1 MGRKPKQARERISLY
16 EFMARFDTEEKAM
29 KHFESYR
36 WPNGE
41 RNCPRCGSVETREA
55 RHKTMPYW
63 CKDCRKYFSV
73 KIETPLEKSNIP
85 YRKWLMAIYLMSTSL
100 KGISSTKLGN
110 DLGIK
115 QSNAWFLAHRIRQGW
130 ADTAS
135 ELFGMTVEV
144 DEVYIGGKEKNK
156 HNDKKLKA
164 GRGAV
169 GKAAVLGIK
178 DREGKKVKALR
189 IESTNA
195 QTLHWIILE
204 NVAKG
209 SSVYTDE
216 HKSYSGLEKHGYKH
230 GTVHH
235 SAGEY
240 VKGMTHTNGIESFWA
255 LLKRGY
261 YGVYHKM
268 SVKHLQRY
276 IDEFSNRYNV
286 RPMDTMDQIGTTIH
300 GLVNSKKISY
310 KEMVS

>member
-1 MGRKPKQARERISLY
+1 MER
-16 EFMARFDTEEKAM
+16 FNTEEKAM
-29 KHFESYR
+29 AYFESRR
-36 WPNGE
+36 WKGE
-41 RNCPRCGSVETREA
+41 RHCPRCGSVETREA
-55 RHKTMPYW
+55 SHKTMPYW

-73 KIETPLEKSNIP
+73 KTGTPLEKSPIP
-85 YRKWLMAIYLMSTSL
+85 YRKWLMAIYLMSTSI

-115 QSNAWFLAHRIRQGW
+115 QSHAWFLAHRIRQGW
-130 ADTAS
+130 ATTAS
-135 ELFGMTVEV
+135 ELLGMTVEV

-156 HNDKKLKA
+156 HKDKKLKE

-178 DREGKKVKALR
+178 DRKGKKVKALK

-204 NVAKG
+204 NVVKG
-209 SSVYTDE
+209 SKVYTDE
-216 HKSYSGLEKHGYKH
+216 HRSYLGLEKKGYEH

-240 VKGMTHTNGIESFWA
+240 VNGQIHTNGIESFWA

-261 YGVYHKM
+261 YGVYYKM
-268 SVKHLQRY
+268 SVKHLQKY
-276 IDEFSNRYNV
+276 IDEFCGRYNV
-286 RPMDTMDQIGTTIH
+286 RQIDTIDQIDSTIH
-300 GLVNSKKISY
+300 GLLGAKKLTY
-310 KEMVS
+310 KEFISV